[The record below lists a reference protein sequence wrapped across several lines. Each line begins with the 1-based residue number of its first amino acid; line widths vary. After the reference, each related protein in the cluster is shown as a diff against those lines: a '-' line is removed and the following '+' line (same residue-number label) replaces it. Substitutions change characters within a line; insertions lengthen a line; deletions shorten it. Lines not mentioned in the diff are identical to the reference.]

1 MTGSRNRRP
10 AGTGSLFTRGASW
23 YGQWRVRGRL
33 VKRRLGPRRKAG
45 EAGGLTRSLAERR
58 LRELMLEMKPITSSR
73 IGLADAV
80 RSYIVHLEVVRDR
93 KPSTIQDYRSMLNR
107 HIGPYFGDQQLC
119 RIGSEQVLAYMQ
131 AKLTSGLARKTVRN
145 QVTLLHGVFEHA
157 VKREWVERNPVALV
171 DRPSGEQ
178 AAHDIRFM
186 KHEELASLMRVVPRD
201 DLGEMERV
209 LYLTAAMTGLRQG
222 ELIALRW
229 KDVDWVAGVVR
240 VRQSITRGR
249 LGTPKSRHSVRAVP
263 MADQVGQA
271 LDRHHQGCNWRSDED
286 LVFAHPVSGRPYD
299 PSKMRRRFKDALGRA
314 KLRDFRFHDLRHTFG
329 THMAMAGAPLRAL
342 QEWMGHRDYKTT
354 AIYADYAPDPSQGR
368 TWANRAFGVDRG
380 SDGNPAAEPGS
391 STLDEIRTPM
401 SELLYAET

>member
-1 MTGSRNRRP
+1 MDDRFAKPS
-10 AGTGSLFTRGASW
+10 AGR
-23 YGQWRVRGRL
+23 YRL
-33 VKRRLGPRRKAG
+33 TLHAWGVLVWAMARARQTRKAEVG
-45 EAGGLTRSLAERR
+45 AASEGGGGGRTNPLACGATPPRVDAQ
-58 LRELMLEMKPITSSR
+58 MKPITSSR

-286 LVFAHPVSGRPYD
+286 LVFAQSLSGRP
-299 PSKMRRRFKDALGRA
+299 
-314 KLRDFRFHDLRHTFG
+314 
-329 THMAMAGAPLRAL
+329 
-342 QEWMGHRDYKTT
+342 
-354 AIYADYAPDPSQGR
+354 
-368 TWANRAFGVDRG
+368 
-380 SDGNPAAEPGS
+380 
-391 STLDEIRTPM
+391 
-401 SELLYAET
+401 